1 MLNDGQGHVKRPAD
15 AIIHHRYASYLHS
28 AIRVGDYKLM
38 KFWNDNVNRKAGI
51 ELYNLSKDLGE
62 INDLSETMPAKAIE
76 LETRL
81 MDYIEQVDGNVTGK
95 LE

>member
-1 MLNDGQGHVKRPAD
+1 
-15 AIIHHRYASYLHS
+15 
-28 AIRVGDYKLM
+28 M